1 MREKLMRKSSKE
13 KNKKNKKI
21 EDDTDKYKLEPRS
34 HFQRKYKAKSAGNLR
49 KMKLKSFSKTT
60 ANETASRE

>member
-21 EDDTDKYKLEPRS
+21 EDDADKYKL
-34 HFQRKYKAKSAGNLR
+34 
-49 KMKLKSFSKTT
+49 
-60 ANETASRE
+60 